1 MITRI
6 EVAPKT
12 GSRDARG
19 LRLARQV
26 GELGLFGAGAVAV
39 SDLYFIEGNLSQPEL
54 HRLVTELLV
63 DDILEEARISSESL
77 ELLPAPP
84 HSVPFPTG
92 GGTKAQSAAAQ
103 SSPLLWGEGQGEGLI
118 HGHAIEVTLRP
129 GVTDSAAESLRSSA
143 EVIGIQNLSQ
153 IAVGQRF
160 VLGGRLSS
168 ADAHAIAERLLI
180 NTVVQTYSLNA
191 PITAPFVQAAPAGPA
206 IIETIM
212 LRELSDEALTTVSRQ
227 RRLAL
232 DLAEMRAIQLYFRKA
247 GRDPTDAEIEMLA
260 QTWSEHCVH
269 KTFRAKITYTEAGAK
284 PRIIDGLL
292 KSYIRAATDTIN
304 KPWVRSAF
312 VDNAGVIAFDDTYD
326 LAFKVET
333 HNHPSAL
340 EPFGGANTGVG
351 GVVRDIIGVSARPI
365 ANTDVLCFGPQDMD
379 AGKLP
384 AGVLHP
390 RRIFDGVT
398 HGIEDYGNKMGI
410 PTVNGAFCYDEGY
423 TANPLVFCGCLG
435 LVPIGAHPRA
445 AKPGDL
451 VVVIGGR
458 TGRDGIGGATFS
470 SMAMGVETALIAG
483 SSVQIGHPIHE
494 KQTLEAI
501 LIARDEKLYTAITDC
516 GAGGLSSSI
525 GEMAAELGAVVHL
538 DRVPLKY
545 AGLQPWEVWLSEAQE
560 RMVLAVPAKNWRR
573 VKAICDGLDIEAT
586 ALGEFT
592 GDKRVRLLW
601 DGKPVGD
608 LSTEFLN
615 EGIPRMELAAEWSP
629 PSAHRAIP
637 HPVPPPMGEGTLA
650 ALPSVHSSPLPL
662 GEGQGEGLISAA
674 DLTADLLALLAR
686 PGTRSNEDVVR
697 HYDHEVQG
705 GSVVKPFVGVGGKGP
720 SDAAVICPQDVWRA
734 RQGTGI
740 PIPGVALSVGIHPA
754 LGKIDPYAMAW
765 AAVDE
770 AVRNCVAVGADPD
783 RIAILDNFC
792 WGNPR
797 LPDRLGSLVR
807 CCQGCHDAAVAY
819 GTPFVSGKDS
829 LNNEFLGADGKKH
842 AIPGTLLISA
852 MGIVPDVSKTVTSD
866 FKAAGNTI
874 FVLGITG
881 DEMAA
886 STYFQSKGRH
896 GGKVPKHR
904 PHALNAYRA
913 LHIAI
918 KRGLV
923 VACHDCSEGGIA
935 VALAEMAIGGGLGA
949 EVSLGAMPADNRK
962 LTASELAFSESLH
975 RLIVEVAPSNADVF
989 DMALGGNK
997 HARIGKV
1004 IAPPELRL
1012 TASNG
1017 DVVIETSLAAIEH
1030 AFRGHLMEAA

>member
-6 EVAPKT
+6 EVAPKS
-12 GSRDARG
+12 GSQDARG
-19 LRLARQV
+19 ERLARQI
-26 GELGLFGAGAVAV
+26 GELGLLGAGAVSV
-39 SDLYFIEGNLSQPEL
+39 CDLYFIEGDLTEAEL
-54 HRLVTELLV
+54 HRLTAELLV
-63 DDILEEARISSESL
+63 DDILEDARF
-77 ELLPAPP
+77 A
-84 HSVPFPTG
+84 T
-92 GGTKAQSAAAQ
+92 ANAD
-103 SSPLLWGEGQGEGLI
+103 
-118 HGHAIEVTLRP
+118 GHAIEVTLLP
-129 GVTDSAAESLRSSA
+129 GVTDSAAENLRASA
-143 EVIGIQNLSQ
+143 EVIGIQNLGQ
-153 IAVGQRF
+153 IAVGQRYILSGK
-160 VLGGRLSS
+160 LGDT
-168 ADAHAIAERLLI
+168 DARAIAETLLI

-191 PITAPFVQAAPAGPA
+191 PIAAPFVQSASAGPA
-206 IIETIM
+206 VVETIP
-212 LRELSDEALTTVSRQ
+212 LRELSNDALTAVSKQ

-232 DLAEMRAIQLYFRKA
+232 DLAEMRAIQLYFRKE

-269 KTFRAKITYTEAGAK
+269 KTFRAKITYAEAGAK
-284 PRIIDGLL
+284 PRIVDGLL
-292 KSYIRAATDTIN
+292 KSYIRAATDSIN

-312 VDNAGVIAFDDTYD
+312 VDNAGVIAFDDTWD

-379 AGKLP
+379 PAKLP

-390 RRIFDGVT
+390 RRIAQGVT

-445 AKPGDL
+445 ANTGDL

-470 SMAMGVETALIAG
+470 SMEMGVETAQIAG

-494 KQTLEAI
+494 KQALEAI

-545 AGLQPWEVWLSEAQE
+545 AGLRPWEVWLSEAQE
-560 RMVLAVPAKNWRR
+560 RMVLAVPPANWPR
-573 VKAICDGLDIEAT
+573 VQAICDGLDIEAT
-586 ALGEFT
+586 VLGEFT
-592 GDKRVRLLW
+592 GDWRVRLLW

-615 EGIPRMELAAEWSP
+615 DGIPRMELAAEWSP
-629 PSAHRAIP
+629 QVLSGVRP
-637 HPVPPPMGEGTLA
+637 
-650 ALPSVHSSPLPL
+650 HSSRGLTPPDLAKVGSDPLRMGSDPT
-662 GEGQGEGLISAA
+662 
-674 DLTADLLALLAR
+674 DLTAELLALLAR

-697 HYDHEVQG
+697 RYDHEVQG

-734 RQGTGI
+734 GQGSGK
-740 PIPGVALSVGIHPA
+740 PIPAVALANGINPE

-765 AAVDE
+765 AAIDE
-770 AVRNCVAVGADPD
+770 AVRNCVAVGADPN

-807 CCQGCHDAAVAY
+807 CCEGCHDAAIAY

-852 MGIVPDVSKTVTSD
+852 MGIVPDVTKTVTSD
-866 FKAAGNTI
+866 FKRAGGAIYLVGETR
-874 FVLGITG
+874 
-881 DEMAA
+881 DERPG
-886 STYFQSKGRH
+886 T
-896 GGKVPKHR
+896 VPAVPR
-904 PHALNAYRA
+904 DAPRLYRA
-913 LHIAI
+913 LHRAIAD
-918 KRGLV
+918 GLLS
-923 VACHDCSEGGIA
+923 ACHDCSEGGA
-935 VALAEMAIGGGLGA
+935 ALALAEMAMGGNLGA
-949 EVSLGAMPADNRK
+949 AADLGGALSAG
-962 LTASELAFSESLH
+962 ALAFSESLG
-975 RLIVEVAPSNADVF
+975 RLLVEVAPDKVSAF
-989 DMALGGNK
+989 EAALSG
-997 HARIGKV
+997 HAVQPIGEV
-1004 IAPPELRL
+1004 IAEPSLSIKAAG
-1012 TASNG
+1012 AS
-1017 DVVIETSLAAIEH
+1017 IISTTLAAIEH
-1030 AFRGHLMEAA
+1030 AYRGHQTGTA